1 MVTFNTFGKKY
12 FGLLLVSFKYFWIL
26 LYIFGYESIFPVLRV
41 WTNMAKNG
49 RTCVGMATGKV
60 GEGKV
65 LCSGPGVTDP
75 ILIIFSITI
84 EKVFRDTFSIII

>member
-1 MVTFNTFGKKY
+1 
-12 FGLLLVSFKYFWIL
+12 
-26 LYIFGYESIFPVLRV
+26 
-41 WTNMAKNG
+41 MAKNG